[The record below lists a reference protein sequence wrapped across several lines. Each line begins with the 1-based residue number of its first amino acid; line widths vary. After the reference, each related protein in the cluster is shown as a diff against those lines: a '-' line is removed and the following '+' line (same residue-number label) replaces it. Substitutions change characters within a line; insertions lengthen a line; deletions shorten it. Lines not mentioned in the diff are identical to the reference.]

1 MTPKGGLNAEFLI
14 RRGGGK
20 YGLVTPKVA
29 TQKEMN
35 TPNQQWNQT
44 PGNPDEEEEDENQ
57 FKLNMKELVNEYFGM
72 CNQIKNQFE
81 QDLREAEIECLKL
94 KQDMKSSD
102 NTLLNL
108 IKIKF
113 ST

>member
-1 MTPKGGLNAEFLI
+1 
-14 RRGGGK
+14 
-20 YGLVTPKVA
+20 
-29 TQKEMN
+29 
-35 TPNQQWNQT
+35 
-44 PGNPDEEEEDENQ
+44 
-57 FKLNMKELVNEYFGM
+57 MKELVNEYFGM

>member
-44 PGNPDEEEEDENQ
+44 PGNPDEEEEDEN
-57 FKLNMKELVNEYFGM
+57 
-72 CNQIKNQFE
+72 
-81 QDLREAEIECLKL
+81 
-94 KQDMKSSD
+94 
-102 NTLLNL
+102 
-108 IKIKF
+108 
-113 ST
+113 